1 MRARYL
7 FRSAFWPVVLLP
19 LAPLSLTGCGS
30 LANAVKTPQLSSIAL
45 PAKIPAAEA
54 SAGLTVANT
63 DTARPAGPNS
73 LWRNGARA
81 FFHDQ
86 RASHVGDILTVAI
99 AINDNANVSNET
111 VANRQASASLGIPNF
126 FGLESTLGRLL
137 PKAFSP
143 SAAINTNSQNQS
155 DGKGTI
161 NRSEAISLTVAAV
174 VTQVMPN
181 GNLVIEG
188 KQEVRVNQ
196 ELRELT
202 VAGIVRPEDISSTNT
217 IQHTQIAEA
226 RVSYGGKGQLTTVQG
241 VPAGQAVLNKF
252 SPF

>member
-1 MRARYL
+1 MRSRH
-7 FRSAFWPVVLLP
+7 LLP
-19 LAPLSLTGCGS
+19 LLFLPLAACGS
-30 LANAVKTPQLSSIAL
+30 IANAVKTPKLSSIAL

-54 SAGLTVANT
+54 SAGLTMATT

-86 RASHVGDILTVAI
+86 RASHVGDILTVNI
-99 AINDNANVSNET
+99 NINDTAKVSNET
-111 VANRQASASLGIPNF
+111 IANRQASSSLGIPNF
-126 FGLESTLGRLL
+126 LGWETTLGRLL

-143 SAAINTNSQNQS
+143 SAAINTNSDNKS
-155 DGKGTI
+155 DGLGSV
-161 NRSEAISLTVAAV
+161 NRAEAVTLTMAAV

-181 GNLVIEG
+181 GNLVIQG
-188 KQEVRVNQ
+188 RQEVRINQ

-202 VAGIVRPEDISSTNT
+202 VEGIVRPEDISSTNT

-226 RVSYGGKGQLTTVQG
+226 RVSYGGKGQLTNVQG
-241 VPAGQAVLNKF
+241 VPVGQAVMNKF